1 MSDYAPSAETQYWRE
16 EAERWKAQALGWKKL
31 AEDVAKRNR
40 CAVDSVW
47 VITNYGYVY
56 GVYESEETARYALE
70 AAPATCY
77 PPELTEVLRG

>member
-31 AEDVAKRNR
+31 AEERAYATKCDL
-40 CAVDSVW
+40 DTVW
-47 VITNYGYVY
+47 IITNYGYVY

-77 PPELTEVLRG
+77 PPVKEDVLRG